1 MANPNPSQKTRF
13 QPGQVT
19 NPGGKPVGS
28 KNRISAKFLTDL
40 AEDYEQH
47 GAAVIT
53 RVREESPATYIK
65 IIASLIPQQV
75 EMVRP
80 FDDVSDDELVQS
92 IAFVRAQLPQ

>member
-28 KNRISAKFLTDL
+28 KNRISAKFLADL
-40 AEDYEQH
+40 AEDYEQY
-47 GAAVIT
+47 GVAVIV

-75 EMVRP
+75 EVVRP
-80 FDDVSDDELVQS
+80 FDGVSDEDLVQS
-92 IAFVRAQLPQ
+92 IAFIRAQLPQ